1 MIIEYVTWWYSRG
14 LLRFFK
20 YCRAYIVILADA
32 FSLKVAISTFFAP
45 WKKDSTPTQGQSLD
59 VKFRIWGFNLIARG
73 FGMIIKF
80 FTTIVF
86 LLVFLILVILEIIA
100 FIVWLAFPFL
110 IVEMFL
116 LGFFYLLGA

>member
-1 MIIEYVTWWYSRG
+1 MLVEYVTWWYSRG

-20 YCRAYIVILADA
+20 YCRACIVILADA

-45 WKKDSTPTQGQSLD
+45 WKKDSTPTQGQPLD
-59 VKFRIWGFNLIARG
+59 VRFRIWGFNLIARG
-73 FGMIIKF
+73 FGMMIKF
-80 FTTIVF
+80 FTIF
-86 LLVFLILVILEIIA
+86 VFLIVFAVLVILETIA
-100 FIVWLAFPFL
+100 FIIWLVFPLL